1 MRTTVSLVAAT
12 ILIAAAA
19 PVYAAQS
26 GFTTNCNRITGEC
39 DASTTSTE
47 TTETTKTTET
57 TIPGTAGVPGA
68 PLWSAG
74 AGNPQTANLPVRE
87 LTAAEKAAIR
97 RQNYQRDVYG
107 VPQGAQCGVMPAPKC
122 PEPTGGAPVQQVN
135 APGAPAQTVTTTTV
149 TIEEVIEQAKAKIKL
164 PKPTIGSAPCTGAG
178 CKGTV
183 GVPTW
188 FWLDGS
194 EWQEQS
200 DSASA
205 GGHSVTVT
213 AKPSKVVWSLGDGQS
228 VTCTGPGT
236 KYVESMGWASSPDC
250 GLPAGYKKAGSYTV
264 TADLTYDVT
273 VSGDANET
281 ESVTMSSSEDITV
294 REIQVVIK

>member
-1 MRTTVSLVAAT
+1 MKKQAGVLVSTMVLMLAT
-12 ILIAAAA
+12 AGLAGAGILENCDHEGNCTKS
-19 PVYAAQS
+19 VQS
-26 GFTTNCNRITGEC
+26 K
-39 DASTTSTE
+39 
-47 TTETTKTTET
+47 TKTTT
-57 TIPGTAGVPGA
+57 TTTTTTTTGTTAGA

-74 AGNPQTANLPVRE
+74 AGNPQTANRPVRE
-87 LTAAEKAAIR
+87 LTAAEKSAIR
-97 RQNYQRDVYG
+97 RQGIQRDWYG
-107 VPQGAQCGVMPAPKC
+107 VAQGAPCGVMPAPAC
-122 PEPTGGAPVQQVN
+122 PEPTAAAPVQQVN

-149 TIEEVIEQAKAKIKL
+149 TIEEVIEQAMAKIKL
-164 PKPTIGSAPCTGAG
+164 PKPKIGSAPCTDAG

-183 GVPTW
+183 GVPAW

-236 KYVESMGWASSPDC
+236 RYVESMGWASSPDC
-250 GLPAGYKKAGSYTV
+250 GLPNGYKKAGSYTV
-264 TADLTYDVT
+264 TADITYDVT
-273 VSGDANET
+273 VSGDANESET
-281 ESVTMSSSEDITV
+281 VTRSSSEDITV